1 LIIIVLVVVGI
12 VSALGYSWY
21 TDSQKEPKKETQK
34 DLRIR
39 EGDLITCDFTEY
51 IWSRDSTGTLTY
63 SVYQTTL
70 DNVASDESI
79 PKSVTFQKI
88 LTNGTGG
95 SITRDRLTAI
105 VGKDLISE
113 MNEGFNQLVFDME
126 VDETKTK
133 EISSKLGY
141 GERNESLVQSIPLLD
156 KIPIYETINRASFEA
171 EYPEEVPLEPG
182 KSFKHR
188 YWDWYIRIS
197 SISAEEVVIKH
208 EPEIGQDIDIFSWT
222 SSVENVS
229 SKTGLIWIRHRPT
242 QDIVN
247 SPIDAE
253 VLEYYNP
260 VFTEIKQKITETQQP
275 YPGIIL
281 SIQNGIEIDFNREN
295 IGKNLKYEITI
306 IKIERD

>member
-1 LIIIVLVVVGI
+1 VIVLVVVGI

-21 TDSQKEPKKETQK
+21 TDSQKEPEKETKK
-34 DLRIR
+34 DLFVR

-70 DNVASDESI
+70 TNVASDESI
-79 PKSVTFQKI
+79 PKSVTFQRI
-88 LTNGTGG
+88 LTNNTGG
-95 SITRDRLTAI
+95 SIARDRLTAI
-105 VGKDLISE
+105 VGNDLTTE
-113 MNEGFNQLVFDME
+113 MNEGFNQLVLDME

-133 EISSKLGY
+133 ELSSKLGY

-156 KIPIYETINRASFEA
+156 KMPIYERISRADFEA

-182 KSFKHR
+182 KSFKHH
-188 YWDWYIRIS
+188 YWGWYIRIDS
-197 SISAEEVVIKH
+197 VNAEEVVIKH
-208 EPEIGQDIDIFSWT
+208 EPEIGQDIEIFSWP

-229 SKTGLIWIRHRPT
+229 SKSGLIWIRHRPA
-242 QDIVN
+242 QDIIN
-247 SPIDAE
+247 TPIDAE
-253 VLEYYNP
+253 ALEYYNP
-260 VFTEIKQKITETQQP
+260 VFTEIKQNIVETQQP